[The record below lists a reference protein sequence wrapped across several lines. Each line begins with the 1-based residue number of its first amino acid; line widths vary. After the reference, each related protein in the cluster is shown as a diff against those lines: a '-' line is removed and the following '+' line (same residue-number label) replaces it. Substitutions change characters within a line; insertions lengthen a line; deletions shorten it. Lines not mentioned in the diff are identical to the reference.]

1 MSRRLTLA
9 MAVALLLSGCGTTN
23 SRETVPAVGTGWSRA
38 PDLSVYGGMVLAGK
52 LAREQDVL
60 CARQNPALID
70 SYWRAEFEARE
81 TWIANALTNLYGAD
95 AVAREANR
103 RVGRATCP
111 TIRDDNWRREHARLL
126 HLLEL
131 RLYPREHWRTA
142 G

>member
-1 MSRRLTLA
+1 MRLLA
-9 MAVALLLSGCGTTN
+9 ALLVSLALAACQPN
-23 SRETVPAVGTGWSRA
+23 DARDSRPPVGTGWSRA

-60 CARQNPALID
+60 CARQNPALIEG
-70 SYWRAEFEARE
+70 YWTAEFEARE
-81 TWIANALTNLYGAD
+81 TWIASALTNLYGAD

-131 RLYPREHWRTA
+131 RLYPRDHWRTA